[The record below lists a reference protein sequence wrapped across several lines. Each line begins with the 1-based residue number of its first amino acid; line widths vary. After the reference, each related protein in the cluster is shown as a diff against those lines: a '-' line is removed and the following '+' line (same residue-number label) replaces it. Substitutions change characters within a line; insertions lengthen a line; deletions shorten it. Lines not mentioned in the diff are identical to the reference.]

1 MGDVGPWI
9 VEPRGRKAAWALWA
23 LVLLGFTVVSIA
35 RPGMRS
41 VTPVYRDASFAWLS
55 GQDMYPQRDGAM
67 NYLPQFAILFSP
79 FASMP
84 QRVGDF
90 LWRLMQLGVYVS
102 SIHRLAME
110 AQSGPK
116 DLFFPVTILA
126 LPAALGSAMNGQSN
140 MLLAGAMTHASVE
153 VIRGCRWAVAAW
165 LILGLVAKPIAI
177 VMILLLAMSNRAM
190 IPWFLGGMALAAA
203 SPLLFDS
210 WPSVAGQYTSWYRQL
225 LVIGPSHEHRFD
237 DISGLLRTLNMHL
250 TIKVLYQ
257 LRLLAAGLTVA
268 LWLVWA
274 RRLRQPDYA
283 FALLGLSAAYLML
296 FNPRTESNSYV
307 VLSPA
312 IAVMAARLLLV
323 EGRRVGWLLAGLAV
337 ALGNASYG
345 DPIWP
350 LTKLWLKPTVAA
362 MFAAFLIYEIAR
374 RRPET
379 EVAHLAAS

>member
-1 MGDVGPWI
+1 MSGHWI
-9 VEPRGRKAAWALWA
+9 VGLRGRKAAWALWA
-23 LVLLGFTVVSIA
+23 LVLLAFTGVTIA

-41 VTPVYRDASFAWLS
+41 VTSVYREASSAWLS
-55 GQDMYPQRDGAM
+55 GKDMYPQHDGAM

-79 FASMP
+79 FASAP
-84 QRVGDF
+84 QRVGDT
-90 LWRLMQLGVYVS
+90 LWRFLQLGVYVS
-102 SIHRLAME
+102 SIRRLAE
-110 AQSGPK
+110 AAQSGPR
-116 DLFFPVTILA
+116 DLFFPISILA

-153 VIRGCRWAVAAW
+153 VIRGRRWAVAAW

-177 VMILLLAMSNRAM
+177 VMILLLAISNPAM

-203 SPLLFDS
+203 APLLFDS

-225 LVIGPSHEHRFD
+225 LVVAPSQEHRFD
-237 DISGLLRTLNMHL
+237 DISGLLRTLDVHL
-250 TIKVLYQ
+250 PIKVTYH
-257 LRLLAAGLTVA
+257 LRLLAAGLTPA

-323 EGRRVGWLLAGLAV
+323 EGRRVGWLLVGLAV

-350 LTKLWLKPTVAA
+350 LTKLWLKPMVALTF
-362 MFAAFLIYEIAR
+362 MGLLIYEVAR
-374 RRPET
+374 RRRAS
-379 EVAHLAAS
+379 EVARPASS

>member
-1 MGDVGPWI
+1 MSGQWI
-9 VEPRGRKAAWALWA
+9 VGLRGRKAAWALWV
-23 LVLLGFTVVSIA
+23 LVLLGFTVVTIA

-41 VTPVYRDASFAWLS
+41 VTPVYREASFAWLS
-55 GQDMYPQRDGAM
+55 GQDMYPHRDAGF

-79 FASMP
+79 FASTP
-84 QRVGDF
+84 QRVGDT
-90 LWRLMQLGVYVS
+90 LWRFLQLGVYVS
-102 SIHRLAME
+102 SIRRLAE
-110 AQSGPK
+110 AAQSGPK
-116 DLFFPVTILA
+116 DLFFPVSILA

-177 VMILLLAMSNRAM
+177 VMILLLAMSNPAM

-210 WPSVAGQYTSWYRQL
+210 WPSVVGQYTSWYRQL
-225 LVIGPSHEHRFD
+225 LVVGASQEHRFD
-237 DISGLLRTLNMHL
+237 DISGLLRTLNVHL
-250 TIKVLYQ
+250 PIKVSYQ
-257 LRLLAAGLTVA
+257 LRLLAAGLTPA

-274 RRLRQPDYA
+274 RQLRQPDYA

-312 IAVMAARLLLV
+312 IAVMAAHLLLV
-323 EGRRVGWLLAGLAV
+323 EGRRVGWLLVGLAL

-350 LTKLWLKPTVAA
+350 LTKLWLKPTVALT
-362 MFAAFLIYEIAR
+362 FVGFLVCEVAR
-374 RRPET
+374 RKRAS
-379 EVAHLAAS
+379 EVAHRASS

>member
-1 MGDVGPWI
+1 MSGPWI
-9 VEPRGRKAAWALWA
+9 VGLRGRKAAWALWA
-23 LVLLGFTVVSIA
+23 LVLLAFTGVTIA

-41 VTPVYRDASFAWLS
+41 VTSVYREASSAWLS
-55 GQDMYPQRDGAM
+55 GKDMYPQHDGAM

-79 FASMP
+79 FASAP
-84 QRVGDF
+84 QRVGDT
-90 LWRLMQLGVYVS
+90 LWRFLQLGVYVS
-102 SIHRLAME
+102 SIRRLAE
-110 AQSGPK
+110 AAQSGPR
-116 DLFFPVTILA
+116 DLFFPISILA

-153 VIRGCRWAVAAW
+153 VIRGRRWAVAAW

-177 VMILLLAMSNRAM
+177 VMILLLSISNPVM
-190 IPWFLGGMALAAA
+190 IPWFLGGMALVAAA
-203 SPLLFDS
+203 PLLFDS

-225 LVIGPSHEHRFD
+225 LVVAPSQEHRFD
-237 DISGLLRTLNMHL
+237 DISGLLRTLDVHL
-250 TIKVLYQ
+250 PIKVTYH
-257 LRLLAAGLTVA
+257 LRLLAAGLTPA

-323 EGRRVGWLLAGLAV
+323 EGRRVGWLLVGLAV

-350 LTKLWLKPTVAA
+350 LTKLWLKPMVALTF
-362 MFAAFLIYEIAR
+362 MGLLIYEVAR
-374 RRPET
+374 WRRASE
-379 EVAHLAAS
+379 AARPASS